1 MRWDTTAA
9 ASAALL
15 ATVAAAALAQ
25 EPDARTF
32 RPGAMAERIAEAN
45 GHCGQRGAGAALGG
59 IDHLSSPEGAFYRA
73 RFVCGAPA
81 EPDIPVTYRAG
92 DFGRLK
98 SDLEGYC
105 RGRKAAGVAF
115 TTEPAL
121 SGDISRGKFRC
132 E

>member
-1 MRWDTTAA
+1 MRWNTSAA

-15 ATVAAAALAQ
+15 AATAAAALAQ

-45 GHCGQRGAGAALGG
+45 GRCGESGAALVG
-59 IDHLSSPEGAFYRA
+59 IDHRSSPEGAFYRA

-92 DFGRLK
+92 DFGRLR

-105 RGRKAAGVAF
+105 RGRKASGVAF

-121 SGDISRGKFRC
+121 SGDVSRGKFRC

>member
-1 MRWDTTAA
+1 MRRNTSAAAAAFFVTAA
-9 ASAALL
+9 AG
-15 ATVAAAALAQ
+15 LAQ

-32 RPGAMAERIAEAN
+32 RPGAMAERTAEAS
-45 GHCGQRGAGAALGG
+45 GYCGQRGAALVGV
-59 IDHLSSPEGAFYRA
+59 DHLSSPEGAFYRA

-81 EPDIPVTYRAG
+81 GSGIPVTYGAG
-92 DFGRLK
+92 DFGRIK

-105 RGRKAAGVAF
+105 RERKASGVAF

-121 SGDISRGKFRC
+121 SGDVLRGKFRC